1 MRYILIMTLIPSILF
16 AASHIEN
23 KVDYSEVHSVYQS
36 MNCFDE
42 KTEQKM
48 DECGIQSLKLA
59 KDKMN
64 SIFNI
69 IISDSTSDS
78 QSRSNKI
85 KNSQEDW
92 NHYMKSSCVMETL
105 DSEGGSG
112 YNSIIN
118 FCYET
123 KVNERISYLQWIL
136 SNK

>member
-1 MRYILIMTLIPSILF
+1 MRYILIISMVPSILL
-16 AASHIEN
+16 AASHIKREA
-23 KVDYSEVHSVYQS
+23 DYYEVHSVYQS
-36 MNCFDE
+36 MSCFDE
-42 KTEQKM
+42 QTEPEM
-48 DECGIQSLKLA
+48 DECGSKSLKLA

-64 SIFNI
+64 SLFNMI
-69 IISDSTSDS
+69 LSDSKEGALSASD
-78 QSRSNKI
+78 KI
-85 KNSQEDW
+85 KKSQEDW
-92 NHYMKSSCVMETL
+92 GLYMKSSCVMETL